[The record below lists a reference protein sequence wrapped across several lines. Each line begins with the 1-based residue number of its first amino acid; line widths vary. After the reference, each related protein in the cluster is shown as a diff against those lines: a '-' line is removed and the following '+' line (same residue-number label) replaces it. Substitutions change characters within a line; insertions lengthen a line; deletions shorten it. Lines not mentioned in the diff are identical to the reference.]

1 MASRRSSKAGTDL
14 YVQLYGRP
22 SAAPPAAPPTT
33 STAGSPLPG
42 ETSSYWKDGD
52 RDPTK
57 QRDIPR
63 LFPYFYHSVLARNGK
78 PVTGRNIIPLIE
90 YIDAMLIFQGTV
102 WFQKIEDPRTDE
114 VFRQRFVIPLD
125 EYEIPEHRP
134 DDAIDFFW
142 AWRTT
147 ARPGLRQFVD
157 ETYTDLTSPA
167 SKLLTFGDTLPFDI
181 WHLD

>member
-1 MASRRSSKAGTDL
+1 MASRRSGKSGADL

-22 SAAPPAAPPTT
+22 SAAAPAAPPPTIA
-33 STAGSPLPG
+33 AGSPMPA

-78 PVTGRNIIPLIE
+78 AVHGRNIMPLIE
-90 YIDAMLIFQGTV
+90 YIDAMLIFQGNL
-102 WFQKIEDPRTDE
+102 WFQKIEDPRTGE
-114 VFRQRFVIPLD
+114 VFRQRFLIALD
-125 EYEIPEHRP
+125 EYELPEHRP
-134 DDAIDFFW
+134 DDVIDFLW
-142 AWRTT
+142 SWRTT

-157 ETYTDLTSPA
+157 QKYTDLTSPS
-167 SKLLTFGDTLPFDI
+167 SKLLEFGDTLPFGI
-181 WHLD
+181 WHRD

>member
-1 MASRRSSKAGTDL
+1 MASRRSDKAGTDL
-14 YVQLYGRP
+14 YLQLYGRP
-22 SAAPPAAPPTT
+22 SSTAPAAPPRA
-33 STAGSPLPG
+33 SAGSPLPA

-78 PVTGRNIIPLIE
+78 PVHGRNIMALIE
-90 YIDAMLIFQGTV
+90 YVDAMVLFQGNL
-102 WFQKIEDPRTDE
+102 WIETEVKDPRTAE

-125 EYEIPEHRP
+125 DYEFPEQRP
-134 DDAIDFFW
+134 DDAIDFLW

-147 ARPGLRQFVD
+147 ARPGLREFIDQ
-157 ETYTDLTSPA
+157 TYTRLTSPE
-167 SKLLTFGDTLPFDI
+167 SVLLKYGDVLPFDI
-181 WHLD
+181 WNLS